1 MAHNTHSIDLASKP
15 NLLPAQNFM
24 TRTSTLVSKPLLLVG
39 QQLSQLLP
47 AGASFK
53 RIEEFLLCPERTVP
67 VSGDDME
74 VEKET
79 ATGQAVVMN
88 EHADGR
94 IIMLD
99 ASFGVQNKVTLL
111 RGLAVDLTHPPLW
124 MVVVRVGCVSP
135 FTDDSASYELMGVFS
150 LGLWGKSTL
159 LQSLLGELD
168 SLAGSFSARLGTIG
182 FCP

>member
-1 MAHNTHSIDLASKP
+1 
-15 NLLPAQNFM
+15 
-24 TRTSTLVSKPLLLVG
+24 
-39 QQLSQLLP
+39 
-47 AGASFK
+47 
-53 RIEEFLLCPERTVP
+53 VP

-124 MVVVRVGCVSP
+124 MVVVRVGCVSFGRVFP
-135 FTDDSASYELMGVFS
+135 GIVGQKHTSAIASWRTRFPRRDFFS
-150 LGLWGKSTL
+150 SPWNDRVLPIG
-159 LQSLLGELD
+159 
-168 SLAGSFSARLGTIG
+168 SLASH
-182 FCP
+182 